1 MKGKLSIFA
10 RKTFALVIAIS
21 MSFPTGVIAAGEET
35 KTYDQATSIMGLNEK
50 PKEDIHQ
57 TRQADNTDKL
67 ETDAYIMEARASL
80 DQDLEKISYQVTI
93 SNKHKETSDK
103 DLSLKFTPNPNSNI
117 TDIKVKSAK
126 AKIENKLADI
136 DIKERSNK
144 GEISSLIV
152 DTKAYDEIIMEVEA
166 NVRKA
171 KDARTYETLIGLD
184 DGENKLDLNYRLIT
198 NKETV
203 REENQEKEIISLDLN
218 KDPSKNL
225 RGEIKSGE
233 FLSFLQSTDALVWT
247 DYLVNTKAES
257 ENMTYDLKLD
267 DKQDTKDSKITLDYF
282 ENTKE
287 GFILK
292 KEFSQAIDFA
302 DKIEFEIPAGYIA
315 KLSLT
320 TRVDKKN
327 TKTKSYRLN
336 NREVKNPIYIEGN
349 KESSESDDEEGGED
363 DHHVEIKPEE
373 NKQTED
379 RPNKEEQKPMEKEKP
394 ADKPTEIKEEPAD
407 KPAEKKAEKKEEKQT
422 DTQITAKDSAG
433 KDIPVIEK
441 ESKEENKEQK
451 EEGKEEEKEEIS
463 ALALNKDSL
472 ITRLAGEGKLSAD
485 LEKAIEDL
493 AEDLDAYNQGK
504 ISDREL
510 KDFTK
515 ALGHRYNIEKSDLR
529 SYLESILS
537 GLNKEKNKAA
547 NLNYD
552 EIIAYAYPEK
562 KDNTQVEENKKTEEK
577 VEEKTEEKTEVKA
590 EEKKDQTKTEPKANH
605 TEDKTSVKKED
616 TKPAEASKAVEAYK
630 KDLAKLKEAAK
641 KEEKKGGLIE
651 GIKGLFGQTDLAKA
665 DKELKKALANDK
677 NGIEEI
683 QNLLNSFEKK
693 YKLSRADQARL
704 MENNNAAIEA
714 LVEKD
719 RNNNFRPHIF
729 AGTESNKLNLEDKK
743 FHILTRFDTSNAT
756 GPIQPGQFFRIH
768 LDKELTVKPGTK
780 LEPIKYKGEVI
791 AKPEYKSEGN
801 IIEYK
806 IVKEIKE
813 NTQFPLNI
821 PVDYNPANVKLD
833 DDGTF
838 TVINKVSGLGLIDPP
853 KDLLPQKVDVNGN
866 PAGSIIEPG
875 RKDVTQIIEAAD
887 SNYKMDMDAFA
898 NPVIKDGE
906 LQGYNWTVKISSDTD
921 LSELGFKANFTAVKG
936 SGLGEISS
944 NDTKVKLTPQ
954 LQGAF
959 GIHDSKHHAP
969 GAVKEITYNLY
980 TPVQGM
986 QEKYMMD
993 ISVVLTKKTD
1003 KAGNM
1008 KVGAKRFVVDGWP
1021 HDKVKED
1028 TPVRVGINNRTTILG
1043 KFASETSAEWTVTD
1057 GVSTGDEGTK
1067 ENPTK
1072 LPWET
1077 RKLSGNQTIT
1087 SVKRA
1092 VYHIDSEGKMAVAQ
1106 EETRLDRNEIPTAG
1120 TNPSD
1125 SQAVGNIA
1133 VYEINTSI
1141 NQPEDKKPQ
1150 TLAGVAISKYQD
1162 VNVEQNW
1169 NLGKDLTMPKM
1180 TLKAVDS
1187 KDENKVLGQTTTTE
1201 SEKNPDPASR
1211 RVTIPNV
1218 KVWNIENGGKF
1229 SENDLKIKQDFPT
1242 TNTDASGNTINYYEN
1257 NNFYDFNKKGY
1268 YIHNKA
1274 TVQKIPKFANFT
1286 LIKKDEKG
1294 KPLPGASFKLLGQG
1308 EAQVVTD
1315 KEGKA
1320 QFSNIAPGTYTLME
1334 TKAPKGYKLN
1344 QERTTVSVDDDG
1356 RISTSG
1362 SSAKL
1367 SVGTNPTVTVADPN
1381 YPDYMN
1387 AMQYATK
1394 DEKGNVTTYIFLKA
1408 NEARS
1413 GGSTNKDTRISL
1425 RVNGGQIENPD
1436 DVQVYDVNPDY
1447 YRDSVR
1453 KAMTQQTVNQD
1464 LINLLGPSVLNAP
1477 NNNRVIRGTPNQKDP
1492 HTGQFGYEITLP
1504 KERFARDWGFL
1515 VVAKSKP
1522 LNGGTNTLSYDWFTS
1537 KNTGGEAK
1545 LQNQTV
1551 NPTSI
1556 AEASKGTTITV
1567 TNEAFETRPVEIRKI
1582 DKKEKPV
1589 VGATFEIKDENDQV
1603 ISTVTSQPADDKGQ
1617 NAGLASFGKLP
1628 EGKYTI
1634 EEIAAPEG
1642 YVKSDVI
1649 FEVTVDDSKQVTYKP
1664 KFKDGKGS
1672 PVNGEDYLITDEEQA
1687 QEEAT
1692 AKIKNVS
1699 QSLVINE
1706 GDSGDIG
1713 VRPQV
1718 WEAYRLESLK
1728 YNATIDLDQSSPG
1741 QRFSI
1746 QFDRNLDF
1754 TQYFGEFPKLNIGGV
1769 DVADPYFD
1777 YTTNKLTYVF
1787 NDNSIGGNTQ
1797 AKIEL
1802 KGIIPSKYFAQNDGT
1817 YNFTVTVA
1825 PGQKGITGQQT
1836 INTDVVA
1843 DYEQYDYDGKN
1854 VQVPQ
1859 SYYFRDVY
1867 KGEDG
1872 KWYVAVL
1879 AYYNPVHVRTTGQ
1892 KELKFNW
1899 LSTNY
1904 QGATKNFFTW
1914 EGNGNK
1920 PAFSLRDVKIY
1931 RTSPNMGLIHA
1942 GNFDKK
1948 VNYNMPLS
1956 YGVRPSQDPAK
1967 YNLVYSKAID
1977 PRYPVNND
1985 RQGSITL
1992 NYDPGQIQD
2001 FGVITKNAPLKIKM
2015 PAIDNRSKDGYIIEQ
2030 TFKIDDLYSFNNLW
2044 RVFCM
2049 TNNDFKSS
2057 FITRANYNKATGDQ
2071 AGGELPKF
2079 FSQKVALLNKKY
2091 VPGSFK
2097 IKKLD
2102 ESDRSKTLQ
2111 GASFSLTDKDNNV
2124 IYRTSGQDGIAQ
2136 FSNLKPGIYTLKEEK
2151 APDEHIKSDKTWRV
2165 NVGIDGVVTII
2176 EIGLGAT
2183 GESLVGKDTIELPV
2197 TNKPVATEFKVYKKD
2212 DENVPLQ
2219 GAKFKITT
2227 TDGKQVITTGES
2239 DKNGIVSF
2247 DKKLENGTY
2256 LLEEEAAPAGFKK
2269 LDKKWVIE
2277 ISNNKARVY
2286 NYIKGPETG
2295 TDPKVNKSILGVE
2308 GTKWVNVS
2316 KRPTDGWN
2324 LGDNRQSGYYNN
2336 YPIPFKLGTR
2346 IVGKNTKDP
2355 NNKYV
2360 IQRYVINPEADSLTL
2375 NNASIHREKPWFT
2388 NMDWYAGNGSYKIFE
2403 LDKAV
2408 DGNVED
2414 IRLENYSL
2422 TDITSQIKTEKK
2434 VISGDNRLYLDFKDR
2449 QITKPIVIDVK
2460 IPYTSEDGGVG
2471 TGMDLQTNKGL
2482 FWKSDY
2488 YRRADRIVEG
2498 DPVVTKGEGGNIK
2511 GAYISEGSLDVNN
2524 EKIVQEFSFKKVD
2537 DGGNQTD
2544 AISGAT
2550 FSLKGPKKSDQDPGK
2565 EVWKK
2570 SGKDGMVKFDNLTPG
2585 IYHLTE
2591 SGAPQGYEKSN
2602 TDWTVTVTNDGKI
2615 YIKDN
2620 NPGSTVPDQGAKW
2633 QKVKAGT
2640 SGNKQGNSQV
2650 QGTPVA
2656 NRLDTRIT
2664 EVNKKENKFRQ
2675 VFIINKQPEDLRNA
2689 YFEIHAQPPNRPI
2702 NEQNTKVVSL
2712 VKVERGSTPDS
2723 LNSPS
2728 ADVEYDIEE
2737 LDGKDGQRRIR
2748 ITPKDIPD
2756 RANQALALTIESTL
2770 GNSGSIGTGIDFVNF
2785 DGSNTYWMAESYDDF
2800 SKIQLEE
2807 ATSTGTNKNAVLY
2820 TGGVRAAGRNS
2831 IMEPKASPKPVLY
2844 SAPSGLMARSF
2855 ATNRL
2860 QSMNTSAYDLRS
2872 AITPR
2877 SMASTFADG
2886 LELGDELVGD
2896 PVRAG
2901 GWEEVIPSKSEG
2913 AANVPRKKDHAET
2926 KITEI
2931 NKQAKRFKQIFILK
2945 DDQYLNSRK
2954 REIQIHRQPEDYAMS
2969 AGDTT
2974 VKLYKIGSGSTLDNI
2989 IGKTDISSQIN
3000 KLKYLSLGQDANGRN
3015 KPNRMRFY
3023 IERRNNPGPFL
3034 VEVETSYNP
3043 NYGIGLGTN
3052 YYYNSNDY
3060 YNAPDIWVA
3069 DSYNTEAGINKNVN
3083 QEPKITYEPSSEITE
3098 IPIEDYSNDP
3108 SKYVDDPNLPKG
3120 QYRITDGE
3128 KGSKRT
3134 YYLVEY
3140 KDGVATGNKKID
3152 TSRGTNGVDI
3162 IKEMTPKLRYVGTK
3176 DDTPSTYTVWVN
3188 GADNGSIEANPN
3200 TNVAAGTD
3208 INITVKANPG
3218 YELDNIVY
3226 YDSNLGR
3233 DVEVGTS
3240 FKMPAFNI
3248 TLRPTFK
3255 QKQANTFNINI
3266 IKKDGGTVTTDV
3278 STAKKGDIVK
3288 INITPDQGWQIESM
3302 NVVGKNGGSVAD
3314 INQFNKTF
3322 TMPAEDVWV
3331 QVTFK
3336 KSQTPVKTFIVGS
3349 ENDGGRGAVS
3359 VDPTQSRDG
3368 NAKVGEKVTFTLYP
3382 YNGYKATNATV
3393 KKNNGVFLSDEEV
3406 HFDPNTNKGYFI
3418 MPDISPA
3425 TGVTVRGV
3433 FESKPYG
3440 ERTASEDR
3448 TETLK
3453 KETKVT
3459 IDPNLAP
3466 GEKKVDKPGAD
3477 GEVKTKY
3484 TVTYNLRTSGKP
3496 EATAPADWPA
3506 DVIQAFNNGKG
3517 TNEIITAYN
3526 KVELSRKDPVAEEV
3540 RVGKSDNPVDTW
3552 TPGKDDHLIVDP
3564 GKPAEI
3570 VKITNKKAGIT
3581 LKILKRSPGGEIL
3594 PGAKFTLHKMTDST
3608 YSKEDTGFGELT
3620 ASSNEKGDVIFKN
3633 GAGNVV
3639 KLQKGYYVLRETK
3652 APTGHKKSTADWKI
3666 EVKDDGG
3673 RMYAEYQ
3680 GPESSPSSFINDNDK
3695 SNAGYSADNAG
3706 IKYKSRLTFIDTES
3720 KTYIQRIY
3728 IDTRAY
3734 NGETPLNLQITP
3746 KYKREEI
3753 DTPGAPPKTIKDGV
3767 KTAYFTA
3774 YKLSNPENFTNM
3786 NDPELDKI
3794 IRTYDLANDNMSM
3807 IKTARWRPFDW
3818 GFDEDQLNLDKGVY
3832 IVDVEGFYDDVI
3844 ITGKSDKDDK
3854 YNIPQKDLGKLDLH
3868 VDFYSG
3874 ERQFKQLVFDKEQNK
3889 FVYKAFKGASYQG
3902 GAEALRQR
3910 YEDKLVAA
3918 GHSKENAKKIAD
3930 EWAGKKDEGAKYAN
3944 FVGKEVELKG
3954 NKYKTGY
3961 IDPAIGNPTVHA
3973 DTSVNLNPLYNSKSH
3988 QEIPREGLEFIN
4000 EEETFNITFSKHGRK
4015 DSKDDVNSEKVTKNR
4030 LEGAVFRL
4038 EVRGPG
4044 GQYEPMPGTTVAS
4057 AFNGYFGFR
4066 GLKPGR
4072 YRLMEVKAPEGYKP
4086 IKDPVL
4092 HFTVAYEKPKTNV
4105 QTGEITPGRGVVTL
4119 EYNEGNGIFEYAP
4132 DKKGPDGKPI
4142 TPEDGKLVDY
4152 VTSATAKNMGK
4163 IINEVPG
4170 KGKVTLTKYD
4180 DDKHLLPGAE
4190 FKLTRISRHITDED
4204 PNKNDGVY
4212 TKTVGQ
4218 DGKIVFDELPIGQY
4232 ELEETKAPKGY
4243 QNKGKKW
4250 RFTVGGVGL
4259 DPYINDSDVGDRDI
4273 SKSIEMTSK
4282 MSVLRPDGNDG
4293 TENEGNSKIH
4303 PHKGHALSF
4312 DNTFKIKDDTA
4323 IKAGD
4328 YFTIKLTD
4336 NIDLEGIMKE
4346 KSQNLDLFADGVG
4359 TIAKAKYDK
4368 EAGTLTYVFTSY
4380 ADQYNKTDFAN
4391 TITAHIN
4398 LMKVKNS
4405 TQNVQV
4411 GMGIKDTDFTKN
4423 SINVDYDLNMAEIY
4437 GLNMTSKIV
4446 SFDRESGE
4454 FVQYFYINRNMKSS
4468 SDPVTFRYKP
4478 SEDVKN
4484 LRVDVIN
4491 LKQNGYNYYNY
4502 NTFKRDTIQDFVNQ
4516 DMPKSFGVDESSN
4529 NLNWHSW
4536 YGYYQPKADENVDI
4550 TLGPYSE
4557 YNSFILKVTGQVD
4570 KKDIASYDTYA
4581 KLFNKVYT
4589 YDYYGNVKNVY
4600 EQPYVERTNGVRIFE
4615 NKTSASAKLEIDAI
4629 NPKNEINFKK
4639 IDQDGKI
4646 LQGAKFKLE
4655 RYYENTQD
4663 GKNWVVVQ
4671 GSEKTSDK
4679 DGLVKYE
4686 KLEAGKYALIETE
4699 APEGYGKIEGH
4710 IVEFTVGEDGVITRQ
4725 VVKEKPVEKPQS
4737 LIGSIGAMLGSTGD
4751 ANTETV
4757 TEPVSV
4763 EPIDVVNYK
4772 EIEFEKVDAN
4782 DKSKKLEGAEFEVHY
4797 KEKADGEYQV
4807 LKVKKTVEGKE
4818 QEVAMT
4824 VKSGKD
4830 GKFRLPI
4837 SKDGHYA
4844 LVETKAPGG
4853 YTKVPGKIR
4862 EFKLENGKVQ
4872 TYEKDPIKA
4881 SHKSSDKG
4889 QISSEIISYDKDK
4902 KTFRQRI
4909 IINPNHKEITIPSYQ
4924 SYIRIKENDWKI
4936 TPKYGATHKDGIG
4949 GEVNVA
4955 ILKKNPDAKK
4965 GEKKSIAELEA
4976 KDYREVDAVSF
4987 TTAGNITGSRYGL
5000 KDMLGETSTTDE
5012 PLTTTDAIVM
5022 EFSGKLDDNNNTGAA
5037 DQLFELIFDSAVED
5051 NVNDKLN
5058 VKALAENKPIYADH
5072 DTKAPIQV
5080 ENKKAEYP
5088 FTKSVGTAIFTAIGL
5103 FFMVLAGYYYSRKK
5117 NKRLE
5122 IGNN

>member
-379 RPNKEEQKPMEKEKP
+379 RPNKEEQKPIEKEKP

-665 DKELKKALANDK
+665 DKELKAALANDK

-729 AGTESNKLNLEDKK
+729 AGTESNKLNLEGKK

-821 PVDYNPANVKLD
+821 PVDYNAGNVELD

-921 LSELGFKANFTAVKG
+921 LSELGFNANFTAVKG

-944 NDTKVKLTPQ
+944 RDSKVTLTDNPIK
-954 LQGAF
+954 GKF

-969 GAVKEITYNLY
+969 EKGAREITYNLY

-1169 NLGKDLTMPKM
+1169 NLGQDLKMPEM

-1242 TNTDASGNTINYYEN
+1242 TNTDASGKPINYYEN

-1274 TVQKIPKFANFT
+1274 TVEKIPKFANFT

-1294 KPLPGASFKLLGQG
+1294 DPLPGASFKLLGQG

-1344 QERTTVSVDDDG
+1344 QEKTTVSVDDEG

-1367 SVGTNPTVTVADPN
+1367 SIGTNPTVTVADPN

-1394 DEKGNVTTYIFLKA
+1394 DAKGNVTTYIFLKA

-1567 TNEAFETRPVEIRKI
+1567 TNEAFETRPVEVRKI

-1589 VGATFEIKDENDQV
+1589 VGATFEIKDENDEV
-1603 ISTVTSQPADDKGQ
+1603 ISTVTSQPADEKGQ

-2079 FSQKVALLNKKY
+2079 FSQKVALFNKKY

-2183 GESLVGKDTIELPV
+2183 GDTLVGKDTIELPV
-2197 TNKPVATEFKVYKKD
+2197 TNKPVATKFTVYKKD
-2212 DENVPLQ
+2212 NENIPLQ

-2227 TDGKQVITTGES
+2227 TDGKEVATGTS
-2239 DKNGIVSF
+2239 DKNGVVAF
-2247 DKKLENGTY
+2247 NKDLEKGTY
-2256 LLEEEAAPAGFKK
+2256 LLEEEAAPAGYKR

-2277 ISNNKARVY
+2277 IGSDNKARVY
-2286 NYIKGPETG
+2286 NYIKGPEAG
-2295 TDPKVNKSILGVE
+2295 TDANVNKSILGVE

-2360 IQRYVINPEADSLTL
+2360 IQRYVINPEADTITL

-2388 NMDWYAGNGSYKIFE
+2388 NMDWYAGNESYKIFE

-2414 IRLENYSL
+2414 IRLENYNL
-2422 TDITSQIKTEKK
+2422 TDITNQVDKEKK

-2537 DGGNQTD
+2537 DGGEQND

-2585 IYHLTE
+2585 IYKLTE

-2602 TDWTVTVTNDGKI
+2602 TDWTVTVTKDGKI

-2620 NPGSTVPDQGAKW
+2620 NQGSTVPDQGAKW
-2633 QKVKAGT
+2633 QKVST
-2640 SGNKQGNSQV
+2640 DQPNRNSSDNPNK
-2650 QGTPVA
+2650 VA
-2656 NRLDTRIT
+2656 SRIT
-2664 EVNKKENKFRQ
+2664 EVNKATGKFRQ
-2675 VFIINKQPEDLRNA
+2675 TFLVNNRPEYLGGSHIEIHSQPENRNLDLD
-2689 YFEIHAQPPNRPI
+2689 
-2702 NEQNTKVVSL
+2702 NTKVLSIREVPY
-2712 VKVERGSTPDS
+2712 GSDIDNLPTNGNEIKYNPEVIEKKGYKRLKITPDI
-2723 LNSPS
+2723 P
-2728 ADVEYDIEE
+2728 Y
-2737 LDGKDGQRRIR
+2737 GQNK
-2748 ITPKDIPD
+2748 TF
-2756 RANQALALTIESTL
+2756 AVTIESNIP
-2770 GNSGSIGTGIDFVNF
+2770 NSGGVGTGMDFFNKYNGANNGYWGAEWYNSLDDIKLENPTSRSTDKNTRTYVGNT
-2785 DGSNTYWMAESYDDF
+2785 DTSGRQTVMYSNPA
-2800 SKIQLEE
+2800 
-2807 ATSTGTNKNAVLY
+2807 
-2820 TGGVRAAGRNS
+2820 
-2831 IMEPKASPKPVLY
+2831 PKPVLY
-2844 SAPSGLMARSF
+2844 SNSGLMHRSLGYSLLNSEAPPSDLKSTMSFRARSI
-2855 ATNRL
+2855 N
-2860 QSMNTSAYDLRS
+2860 
-2872 AITPR
+2872 
-2877 SMASTFADG
+2877 TFADG
-2886 LELGDELVGD
+2886 LEIGDGFARNA
-2896 PVRAG
+2896 VRAG
-2901 GWEEVIPSKSEG
+2901 NGFEDVVPDKSEG
-2913 AANVPRKKDHAET
+2913 RTTKAHSDDYMET

-2931 NKQAKRFKQIFILK
+2931 NKQGDRFKQQFIFRPKTNDFTGKI
-2945 DDQYLNSRK
+2945 
-2954 REIQIHRQPEDYAMS
+2954 EIHREPEPGNDLYIKQGPKVIS
-2969 AGDTT
+2969 IVKFYEVDSSST
-2974 VKLYKIGSGSTLDNI
+2974 VDNI
-2989 IGKTDISSQIN
+2989 VNPRNVNIRTDNNRNDSPSMRIKAELPKGKTI
-3000 KLKYLSLGQDANGRN
+3000 
-3015 KPNRMRFY
+3015 
-3023 IERRNNPGPFL
+3023 L
-3034 VEVETSYNP
+3034 VEVESTYAKD
-3043 NYGIGLGTN
+3043 GTLGLGA
-3052 YYYNSNDY
+3052 DY
-3060 YNAPDIWVA
+3060 QFAKKPGLYDKTKYKSWAC
-3069 DSYNTEAGINKNVN
+3069 DSYSNEEGVNKNLS
-3083 QEPKITYEPSSEITE
+3083 QGPKTEVKEEEVRTTLPIPKDPERRPNANMKKGEEKQVFAGEEGYQIDIYKVTYI
-3098 IPIEDYSNDP
+3098 
-3108 SKYVDDPNLPKG
+3108 
-3120 QYRITDGE
+3120 DGE
-3128 KGSKRT
+3128 KQPNPEYVRT
-3134 YYLVEY
+3134 KEKVDPKPRVIEY
-3140 KDGVATGNKKID
+3140 
-3152 TSRGTNGVDI
+3152 
-3162 IKEMTPKLRYVGTK
+3162 GTK
-3176 DDTPSTYTVWVN
+3176 DTTSQTYSVWTNSTKLS
-3188 GADNGSIEANPN
+3188 ASPN
-3200 TNVAAGTD
+3200 ENVSAGTPV
-3208 INITVKANPG
+3208 TVKVTPG
-3218 YELDNIVY
+3218 PNEELD
-3226 YDSNLGR
+3226 
-3233 DVEVGTS
+3233 
-3240 FKMPAFNI
+3240 
-3248 TLRPTFK
+3248 TLTYSDG
-3255 QKQANTFNINI
+3255 
-3266 IKKDGGTVTTDV
+3266 KKTV
-3278 STAKKGDIVK
+3278 DIDK
-3288 INITPDQGWQIESM
+3288 DT
-3302 NVVGKNGGSVAD
+3302 
-3314 INQFNKTF
+3314 KTF
-3322 TMPAEDVWV
+3322 TMPASNVTVNATFKAKQKYWIGINGDTRWDVTLDPPY
-3331 QVTFK
+3331 QASKQASKGDIVTFTATPTPGNKITEVTVK
-3336 KSQTPVKTFIVGS
+3336 KSQGGDVLSGVEYDPVTGKGS
-3349 ENDGGRGAVS
+3349 
-3359 VDPTQSRDG
+3359 
-3368 NAKVGEKVTFTLYP
+3368 
-3382 YNGYKATNATV
+3382 
-3393 KKNNGVFLSDEEV
+3393 
-3406 HFDPNTNKGYFI
+3406 FI
-3418 MPDISPA
+3418 MPDYS
-3425 TGVTVRGV
+3425 VTIAGTIVTI
-3433 FESKPYG
+3433 PQG

-3448 TETLK
+3448 TEILK

-3466 GEKKVDKPGAD
+3466 GERKVDKPGSD
-3477 GEVKTKY
+3477 GEVKIRY
-3484 TVTYNLRTSGKP
+3484 TATYNIKKAGLQ
-3496 EATAPADWPA
+3496 EATAPADWPQ
-3506 DVIQAFNNGKG
+3506 DVVLALQNKKES
-3517 TNEIITAYN
+3517 NEIITAYN
-3526 KVELSRKDPVAEEV
+3526 KVELSRTEPVAEEV
-3540 RVGKSDNPVDTW
+3540 RVGKSDDPIDKFVPTEED
-3552 TPGKDDHLIVDP
+3552 KLIKN
-3564 GKPAEI
+3564 GETQEL

-3620 ASSNEKGDVIFKN
+3620 ASSKENGDVIFTDQ
-3633 GAGNVV
+3633 GGNEV
-3639 KLQKGYYVLRETK
+3639 KLQKGYYVLREIK
-3652 APTGHKKSTADWKI
+3652 APTGYKKSTADWKI
-3666 EVKDDGG
+3666 EVKDNGG

-3680 GPESSPSSFINDNDK
+3680 GPEASPSSFINDNTK

-3706 IKYKSRLTFIDTES
+3706 IKYKSRLTYIDPES

-3734 NGETPLNLQITP
+3734 SGTTPLNLQITP

-3774 YKLSNPENFTNM
+3774 YKLSNPEDFSNM
-3786 NDPELDKI
+3786 NDPKLDKI

-3854 YNIPQKDLGKLDLH
+3854 YDIPQKDLGKIDLH

-3918 GHSKENAKKIAD
+3918 GYSKENAKKIAD

-4398 LMKVKNS
+4398 LYKVKNS
-4405 TQNVQV
+4405 TKNVQV
-4411 GMGIKDTDFTKN
+4411 GMGIRSYDTENKN
-4423 SINVDYDLNMAEIY
+4423 YISDIKYNNIDVDYDLNMAKIY

-4454 FVQYFYINRNMKSS
+4454 FVQYFYINRDMKSS

-4557 YNSFILKVTGQVD
+4557 YNSFILKVTGQLD

-4671 GSEKTSDK
+4671 GSEKTSDEK
-4679 DGLVKYE
+4679 GLVKYE

-4725 VVKEKPVEKPQS
+4725 VLKEKPVEKPQS

-4757 TEPVSV
+4757 KEPVSV

-4782 DKSKKLEGAEFEVHY
+4782 DNSKKLEGAEFEVHY
-4797 KEKADGEYQV
+4797 KEKDTDKDYSP
-4807 LKVKKTVEGKE
+4807 LKVKKTVDGQEKE
-4818 QEVAMT
+4818 VIMT
-4824 VKSGKD
+4824 VTSGKD
-4830 GKFRLPI
+4830 GKFTLPI
-4837 SKDGHYA
+4837 TKDGYYA

-4949 GEVNVA
+4949 GLVNVA

>member
-1 MKGKLSIFA
+1 MK
-10 RKTFALVIAIS
+10 
-21 MSFPTGVIAAGEET
+21 EES
-35 KTYDQATSIMGLNEK
+35 K
-50 PKEDIHQ
+50 
-57 TRQADNTDKL
+57 
-67 ETDAYIMEARASL
+67 
-80 DQDLEKISYQVTI
+80 
-93 SNKHKETSDK
+93 K
-103 DLSLKFTPNPNSNI
+103 DP
-117 TDIKVKSAK
+117 A
-126 AKIENKLADI
+126 
-136 DIKERSNK
+136 
-144 GEISSLIV
+144 
-152 DTKAYDEIIMEVEA
+152 
-166 NVRKA
+166 A
-171 KDARTYETLIGLD
+171 KD
-184 DGENKLDLNYRLIT
+184 
-198 NKETV
+198 
-203 REENQEKEIISLDLN
+203 
-218 KDPSKNL
+218 
-225 RGEIKSGE
+225 
-233 FLSFLQSTDALVWT
+233 
-247 DYLVNTKAES
+247 
-257 ENMTYDLKLD
+257 
-267 DKQDTKDSKITLDYF
+267 
-282 ENTKE
+282 
-287 GFILK
+287 
-292 KEFSQAIDFA
+292 
-302 DKIEFEIPAGYIA
+302 
-315 KLSLT
+315 
-320 TRVDKKN
+320 
-327 TKTKSYRLN
+327 
-336 NREVKNPIYIEGN
+336 
-349 KESSESDDEEGGED
+349 
-363 DHHVEIKPEE
+363 
-373 NKQTED
+373 
-379 RPNKEEQKPMEKEKP
+379 
-394 ADKPTEIKEEPAD
+394 
-407 KPAEKKAEKKEEKQT
+407 
-422 DTQITAKDSAG
+422 
-433 KDIPVIEK
+433 
-441 ESKEENKEQK
+441 
-451 EEGKEEEKEEIS
+451 
-463 ALALNKDSL
+463 
-472 ITRLAGEGKLSAD
+472 
-485 LEKAIEDL
+485 
-493 AEDLDAYNQGK
+493 
-504 ISDREL
+504 
-510 KDFTK
+510 
-515 ALGHRYNIEKSDLR
+515 
-529 SYLESILS
+529 
-537 GLNKEKNKAA
+537 
-547 NLNYD
+547 
-552 EIIAYAYPEK
+552 
-562 KDNTQVEENKKTEEK
+562 
-577 VEEKTEEKTEVKA
+577 
-590 EEKKDQTKTEPKANH
+590 
-605 TEDKTSVKKED
+605 
-616 TKPAEASKAVEAYK
+616 
-630 KDLAKLKEAAK
+630 
-641 KEEKKGGLIE
+641 EKKGLLE
-651 GIKGLFGQTDLAKA
+651 GVKRFFGQTDLKKA
-665 DKELKKALANDK
+665 DKELKKALADDK
-677 NGIEEI
+677 NGLKEI
-683 QNLLNSFEKK
+683 QNLLRSFGEK
-693 YKLSRADQARL
+693 YKLSKADQAKL
-704 MENNNAAIEA
+704 MDDNGPAIKK
-714 LVEKD
+714 LIEKD
-719 RNNNFRPHIF
+719 ADKNFRPQVF
-729 AGTESNKLNLEDKK
+729 ADMGANKLNLEGKK

-756 GPIQPGQFFRIH
+756 GPIQPGQFFKIH
-768 LDKELTVKPGTK
+768 LDEKLTVKPGTK
-780 LEPIKYKGEVI
+780 LEPIKYKGDVI
-791 AKPEYKSEGN
+791 ATPEYIAKDN
-801 IIEYK
+801 T
-806 IVKEIKE
+806 IVYTIKKEIKE

-821 PVDYNPANVKLD
+821 PVDYNADKVKLD

-875 RKDVTQIIEAAD
+875 RNDVTQIIEAAD

-898 NPVIKDGE
+898 NPVVKDGE
-906 LQGYNWTVKISSDTD
+906 LQGYNWTVRISSDTD
-921 LSELGFKANFTAVKG
+921 LSAFGFKANFTTVKG

-944 NDTKVKLTPQ
+944 RNPSIKLDDQ
-954 LQGAF
+954 LDGAF

-969 GAVKEITYNLY
+969 AEGAREITYNLY

-993 ISVVLTKKTD
+993 ISVILTNKKD
-1003 KAGNM
+1003 KKDNP

-1021 HDKVKED
+1021 LDKVKEA
-1028 TPVRVGINNRTTILG
+1028 TPTRAGINNRTTILG
-1043 KFASETSAEWTVTD
+1043 KFKSEDTAEWTVTD
-1057 GVSTGDEGTK
+1057 GVSTGDTGTTDK
-1067 ENPTK
+1067 PIEVK

-1077 RKLSGNQTIT
+1077 RSLSNNQTLQKGQ
-1087 SVKRA
+1087 VA
-1092 VYHIDSEGKMAVAQ
+1092 VYKIDPATGKMVQDGATEVVSEVPDQ
-1106 EETRLDRNEIPTAG
+1106 G
-1120 TNPSD
+1120 TNPNTN
-1125 SQAVGNIA
+1125 QAVGNIA
-1133 VYEINTSI
+1133 VYEYNTKIND
-1141 NQPEDKKPQ
+1141 NKKPQ

-1169 NLGKDLTMPKM
+1169 NLGKDLTMPAM

-1187 KDENKVLGQTTTTE
+1187 KNENNVLGETTTTE
-1201 SEKNPDPASR
+1201 SKANPDPASR

-1218 KVWNIENGGKF
+1218 KVWNIDNDGK
-1229 SENDLKIKQDFPT
+1229 SSKNDLKIKQDFPT

-1274 TVQKIPKFANFT
+1274 TVQKLPKFANFT

-1294 KPLPGASFKLLGQG
+1294 NPLPGASFKLLGQG
-1308 EAQVVTD
+1308 EAEVVTD
-1315 KEGKA
+1315 KDGKA

-1344 QERTTVSVDDDG
+1344 QERTTVSVDNDG

-1362 SSAKL
+1362 SNAKL

-1394 DEKGNVTTYIFLKA
+1394 DDKGNVTTYIFLKA

-1413 GGSTNKDTRISL
+1413 GGSTNRDTRISL
-1425 RVNGGQIENPD
+1425 RVNGGQIEDKD
-1436 DVQVYDVNPDY
+1436 DVKVYDVNPDY

-1464 LINLLGPSVLNAP
+1464 LINQLGSSVLNAP
-1477 NNNRVIRGTPNQKDP
+1477 NNNRVIVGTPNHKDP
-1492 HTGQFGYEITLP
+1492 HTGKFGYEITLP

-1522 LNGGTNTLSYDWFTS
+1522 LNGGTNTLTYDWLTS
-1537 KNTGGEAK
+1537 QDTGSNAK

-1551 NPTSI
+1551 NPTSTS
-1556 AEASKGTTITV
+1556 EASKGTTITV
-1567 TNEAFETRPVEIRKI
+1567 TNEAFETRPVEVRKI
-1582 DKKEKPV
+1582 DKNEEPV
-1589 VGATFEIKDENDQV
+1589 VGATFEIRDENDQV
-1603 ISTVTSQPADDKGQ
+1603 ISTVTSQPADKEGK
-1617 NAGLASFGKLP
+1617 NAGLASFGQLP

-1664 KFKDGKGS
+1664 KFKDGSGS

-1728 YNATIDLDQSSPG
+1728 YNATIDLEQSSPG

-1746 QFDRNLDF
+1746 QFDKNLDF
-1754 TQYFGEFPKLNIGGV
+1754 TQYFGEFPKLNIGGR

-1843 DYEQYDYDGKN
+1843 DYEQYDYDN
-1854 VQVPQ
+1854 HNAQVPQ

-1867 KGEDG
+1867 QGEDG
-1872 KWYVAVL
+1872 NWYVAVL
-1879 AYYNPVHVRTTGQ
+1879 AYYNPVHIRTTGQ

-1931 RTSPNMGLIHA
+1931 RTSPNMGTIKA
-1942 GNFDKK
+1942 GNFEKK

-1977 PRYPVNND
+1977 PRYAVNND

-2015 PAIDNRSKDGYIIEQ
+2015 PAIDNKSKDGYIIEQ
-2030 TFKIDDLYSFNNLW
+2030 TFKIDDLYKFNNLW

-2071 AGGELPKF
+2071 AGGEIPKF
-2079 FSQKVALLNKKY
+2079 YSQKVALINKKY
-2091 VPGSFK
+2091 TPGSFK

-2102 ESDRSKTLQ
+2102 ESDRSKTLK
-2111 GASFSLTDKDNNV
+2111 GASFRLTDENNNV
-2124 IYRTSGQDGIAQ
+2124 IYRTSDQNGIVD
-2136 FSNLKPGIYTLKEEK
+2136 FKNLKPGIYTLEEEK
-2151 APDEHIKSDKTWRV
+2151 APAEHIKSDKTWRV
-2165 NVGIDGVVTII
+2165 NVGIDGFVTII
-2176 EIGLGAT
+2176 EIGLGST
-2183 GESLVGKDTIELPV
+2183 GESLVGKDTIVLDV
-2197 TNKPVATEFKVYKKD
+2197 TNKPVATKFTVYKKD
-2212 DENVPLQ
+2212 NENIPLQ
-2219 GAKFKITT
+2219 GAKFKITK
-2227 TDGKQVITTGES
+2227 TDGTEVTTGTS
-2239 DKNGIVSF
+2239 DKNGLVSF
-2247 DKKLENGTY
+2247 GKKLERGTY
-2256 LLEEEAAPAGFKK
+2256 LLEEESAPSGYKK

-2277 ISNNKARVY
+2277 IGSDNKARVY
-2286 NYIKGPETG
+2286 NYIEGPESG
-2295 TDPKVNKSILGVE
+2295 TDTNVNKSILGVE
-2308 GTKWVNVS
+2308 GTKWVEVA
-2316 KRPTDGWN
+2316 KRPLTGWI
-2324 LGDNRQSGYYNN
+2324 LGDNRQTGYYNN
-2336 YPIPFKLGTR
+2336 WPQPYKLGTR
-2346 IVGKNTKDP
+2346 IVGKNTKD
-2355 NNKYV
+2355 KYV
-2360 IQRYVINPEADSLTL
+2360 IQRYVINPEADTVTL
-2375 NNASIHREKPWFT
+2375 NNASIHREKPQFN
-2388 NMDWYAGNGSYKIFE
+2388 NMSWYAGTEAYKIFE

-2422 TDITSQIKTEKK
+2422 TDITKATSKVSVKSQ
-2434 VISGDNRLYLDFKDR
+2434 VITGQPRLYLDFKGR

-2471 TGMDLQTNKGL
+2471 TGMDLYTNKGSY
-2482 FWKSDY
+2482 WKSDY
-2488 YRRADRIVEG
+2488 YDMANQIVEG

-2537 DGGNQTD
+2537 DGGDQTD
-2544 AISGAT
+2544 GITGAT

-2602 TDWTVTVTNDGKI
+2602 TDWTVTVTKDGKI

-2633 QKVKAGT
+2633 QKVST
-2640 SGNKQGNSQV
+2640 DQPNRNSSDNPNK
-2650 QGTPVA
+2650 VA
-2656 NRLDTRIT
+2656 SRIT
-2664 EVNKKENKFRQ
+2664 EVNKATGKFRQ
-2675 VFIINKQPEDLRNA
+2675 TFLVNNRPEYLVGTHIEIHSQPENRNLDLD
-2689 YFEIHAQPPNRPI
+2689 
-2702 NEQNTKVVSL
+2702 NTKVLSIREVPY
-2712 VKVERGSTPDS
+2712 GSDIDNLPTNGNEIKYNPEVIEKKGYKRLKITPDI
-2723 LNSPS
+2723 P
-2728 ADVEYDIEE
+2728 Y
-2737 LDGKDGQRRIR
+2737 GQNK
-2748 ITPKDIPD
+2748 TF
-2756 RANQALALTIESTL
+2756 AVTIESNIP
-2770 GNSGSIGTGIDFVNF
+2770 NSGGLGTGMYFFNKYNGANNGYWGAEWYNSLDDIKLENPTSRSTDK
-2785 DGSNTYWMAESYDDF
+2785 NTRTYVGNTDASGRQTVMYANP
-2800 SKIQLEE
+2800 
-2807 ATSTGTNKNAVLY
+2807 TS
-2820 TGGVRAAGRNS
+2820 
-2831 IMEPKASPKPVLY
+2831 KPVLY
-2844 SAPSGLMARSF
+2844 SNSGLMERSIGINKLESETTLSRTKAPMRF
-2855 ATNRL
+2855 
-2860 QSMNTSAYDLRS
+2860 RS
-2872 AITPR
+2872 R
-2877 SMASTFADG
+2877 SINTFADG
-2886 LELGDELVGD
+2886 LEIGDNLAGNAL
-2896 PVRAG
+2896 RAG
-2901 GWEEVIPSKSEG
+2901 NGWETVDPNNSRNKTTRSDG
-2913 AANVPRKKDHAET
+2913 RDNQT

-2931 NKQAKRFKQIFILK
+2931 NKSEGKYRQIFLVNLSGQALSNAKFNFHAEPLNRSIYAK
-2945 DDQYLNSRK
+2945 DYYGNKANIKVLSIRPVQSSSTIDDIKYIGTETLGYKSEDMTESGQFK
-2954 REIQIHRQPEDYAMS
+2954 RYEF
-2969 AGDTT
+2969 
-2974 VKLYKIGSGSTLDNI
+2974 KLAKN
-2989 IGKTDISSQIN
+2989 
-3000 KLKYLSLGQDANGRN
+3000 
-3015 KPNRMRFY
+3015 
-3023 IERRNNPGPFL
+3023 ERRPF
-3034 VEVETSYNP
+3034 VIEVEYDYPKS
-3043 NYGIGLGTN
+3043 GEIGLGM
-3052 YYYNSNDY
+3052 DY
-3060 YNAPDIWVA
+3060 YSNARFDSTKVWAAQKYGSVNDINYKT
-3069 DSYNTEAGINKNVN
+3069 SGPKTEVKEEEVRTTLPIPTEPERRPNANMKKGEEKEVSVG
-3083 QEPKITYEPSSEITE
+3083 QEGYQIDIYKVTYI
-3098 IPIEDYSNDP
+3098 
-3108 SKYVDDPNLPKG
+3108 
-3120 QYRITDGE
+3120 
-3128 KGSKRT
+3128 
-3134 YYLVEY
+3134 
-3140 KDGVATGNKKID
+3140 DGVKQPNPVFVRTKEK
-3152 TSRGTNGVDI
+3152 VDPKPRI
-3162 IKEMTPKLRYVGTK
+3162 IEYGTK
-3176 DDTPSTYTVWVN
+3176 DTTPQTYSVWTNSTKLS
-3188 GADNGSIEANPN
+3188 ASPN
-3200 TNVAAGTD
+3200 ENVSAGTQV
-3208 INITVKANPG
+3208 TVKVTPG
-3218 YELDNIVY
+3218 PNEELD
-3226 YDSNLGR
+3226 
-3233 DVEVGTS
+3233 
-3240 FKMPAFNI
+3240 
-3248 TLRPTFK
+3248 TLTYSDG
-3255 QKQANTFNINI
+3255 
-3266 IKKDGGTVTTDV
+3266 KKTV
-3278 STAKKGDIVK
+3278 DIDK
-3288 INITPDQGWQIESM
+3288 DT
-3302 NVVGKNGGSVAD
+3302 
-3314 INQFNKTF
+3314 KTF
-3322 TMPAEDVWV
+3322 TMPASNVTV
-3331 QVTFK
+3331 NATFK
-3336 KSQTPVKTFIVGS
+3336 AKQKYWIGINGDTRWDVTL
-3349 ENDGGRGAVS
+3349 
-3359 VDPTQSRDG
+3359 DPPYQASGQASPGD
-3368 NAKVGEKVTFTLYP
+3368 KVTFTALP
-3382 YNGYKATNATV
+3382 TQGNRITALTV
-3393 KKNNGVFLSDEEV
+3393 RKSQGGDILSGVEYDS
-3406 HFDPNTNKGYFI
+3406 TSGKGSFI
-3418 MPDISPA
+3418 MPDYS
-3425 TGVTVRGV
+3425 VTIAGKI
-3433 FESKPYG
+3433 EAIPQG

-3448 TETLK
+3448 TETIK

-3459 IDPNLAP
+3459 VDESLLP
-3466 GEKKVDKPGAD
+3466 GERKVDKPGSD
-3477 GEVKTKY
+3477 GEVKTRY
-3484 TVTYNLRTSGKP
+3484 TATYNIKKAGLQ
-3496 EATAPADWPA
+3496 EATAPADWPQ
-3506 DVIQAFNNGKG
+3506 DVVLALQNKKAS
-3517 TNEIITAYN
+3517 NEIITAYN
-3526 KVELSRKDPVAEEV
+3526 KVELSRTEPVAEEV
-3540 RVGKSDNPVDTW
+3540 RVGKSDDPIDKFVPTEEDKLI
-3552 TPGKDDHLIVDP
+3552 KDGDAQEL
-3564 GKPAEI
+3564 
-3570 VKITNKKAGIT
+3570 VKITNKKAGINP
-3581 LKILKRSPGGEIL
+3581 KILKRSPGGEIL
-3594 PGAKFTLHKMTDST
+3594 PGATFTLNKMTDST
-3608 YSKEDTGFGELT
+3608 YAKEDSSFGTLT
-3620 ASSNEKGDVIFKN
+3620 ATSGKNGDVTFKDQ
-3633 GAGNVV
+3633 AGNDV

-3652 APTGHKKSTADWKI
+3652 APTGYKKSTADWKI

-3706 IKYKSRLTFIDTES
+3706 IKYKSRLTYIDTES

-3734 NGETPLNLQITP
+3734 NGEAPLNLQITP

-3774 YKLSNPENFTNM
+3774 YKLSKPEDFNNM

-3794 IRTYDLANDNMSM
+3794 IRTYDLSNDNMSM

-3854 YNIPQKDLGKLDLH
+3854 YNIPQEDLGKIDLH

-3874 ERQFKQLVFDKEQNK
+3874 ERHFKQLKLDKNGNATYE
-3889 FVYKAFKGASYQG
+3889 AFPGASYQG
-3902 GAEALRQR
+3902 GASQVYEYIKSQEGEAAAKAWS
-3910 YEDKLVAA
+3910 DKQD
-3918 GHSKENAKKIAD
+3918 K
-3930 EWAGKKDEGAKYAN
+3930 GAKYKN
-3944 FVGKEVELKG
+3944 FVGKKV
-3954 NKYKTGY
+3954 KYNGKEYVTGK
-3961 IDPAIGNPTVHA
+3961 IDPPIGTPKVHA
-3973 DTSVNLNPLYNSKSH
+3973 DTSVDLNPLYNSKGH
-3988 QEIPREGLEFIN
+3988 KEIPREGLEFIN

-4105 QTGEITPGRGVVTL
+4105 ETGEITPGRGVVTL

-4180 DDKHLLPGAE
+4180 DDNHLLPGAE

-4273 SKSIEMTSK
+4273 SKSIEMNSE
-4282 MSVLRPDGNDG
+4282 MSVIRPDGNDG
-4293 TENEGNSKIH
+4293 TESEKNSKIH

-4328 YFTIKLTD
+4328 YFTIKLSD
-4336 NIDLEGIMKE
+4336 NIDLEGVMRE

-4405 TQNVQV
+4405 SKNVQV
-4411 GMGIKDTDFTKN
+4411 GMGIEGTEFTKN
-4423 SINVDYDLNMAEIY
+4423 NIDVDYDLNMAEIY

-4454 FVQYFYINRNMKSS
+4454 FVQYFYINRNMNESK
-4468 SDPVTFRYKP
+4468 DPVTFRYKP

-4491 LKQNGYNYYNY
+4491 LKQNGYNYYDY
-4502 NTFKRDTIQDFVNQ
+4502 NTRQRGTIKDFVNR
-4516 DMPKSFGVDESSN
+4516 DMPESFGVNESSD

-4550 TLGPYSE
+4550 TLGS
-4557 YNSFILKVTGQVD
+4557 YNQYDSLLLKVTGQVD

-4589 YDYYGNVKNVY
+4589 YDRYGNVTNVF

-4646 LQGAKFKLE
+4646 LPGAEFKLVK
-4655 RYYENTQD
+4655 YYEKPSD
-4663 GKNWVVVQ
+4663 GKNWIEVQ
-4671 GSEKTSDK
+4671 GSERTSDK
-4679 DGLVKYE
+4679 EGLVKYE
-4686 KLEAGKYALIETE
+4686 KLEAGKYALIETK
-4699 APEGYGKIEGH
+4699 APTGYGKIEGH
-4710 IVEFTVGEDGVITRQ
+4710 IVEFTVGEDGVITRE
-4725 VVKEKPVEKPQS
+4725 VLREKATEDTNS
-4737 LIGSIGAMLGSTGD
+4737 LLGKMGAFGSSLANKLTGSE
-4751 ANTETV
+4751 NTEKV
-4757 TEPVSV
+4757 TEPVSA

-4782 DKSKKLEGAEFEVHY
+4782 NHETKLEGAVFEVHY
-4797 KEKADGEYQV
+4797 KEKDTDKDYSP
-4807 LKVKKTVEGKE
+4807 LKVKKTVDGQEKE
-4818 QEVAMT
+4818 VNMT
-4824 VKSGKD
+4824 VTSGKD
-4830 GKFRLPI
+4830 GKFKLPI
-4837 SKDGHYA
+4837 SKDGYYA
-4844 LVETKAPGG
+4844 LVETKAPNG
-4853 YTKVPGKIR
+4853 YTKATGKIR
-4862 EFKLENGKVQ
+4862 EFKLENGKVK

-4889 QISSEIISYDKDK
+4889 QISSEIISYDKEK
-4902 KTFRQRI
+4902 GTFRQRI
-4909 IINPNHKEITIPSYQ
+4909 IINPNHAEITIPSYQ

-4949 GEVNVA
+4949 GLVNVA

-5000 KDMLGETSTTDE
+5000 KDMLGVESTTDE

-5022 EFSGKLDDNNNTGAA
+5022 EFSGKLDDNNNTGIA
-5037 DQLFELIFDSAVED
+5037 DQLFELLFDSSIKD

-5072 DTKAPIQV
+5072 DTNKPIQV
-5080 ENKKAEYP
+5080 ENKKTQLPMTNGLAAWIG
-5088 FTKSVGTAIFTAIGL
+5088 FTIIGL
-5103 FFMVLAGYYYSRKK
+5103 VLMVLAVWYYNRKK
-5117 NKRLE
+5117 NKA
-5122 IGNN
+5122 IDISSK